1 MENFSGSIDK
11 PVKQQ
16 KITRCSI
23 YLQKIIARDQSLSHD
38 NLFHER
44 REEQSL
50 YDLEKY
56 TFKNTYID
64 KLEKNTI
71 S

>member
-1 MENFSGSIDK
+1 MF
-11 PVKQQ
+11 
-16 KITRCSI
+16 
-23 YLQKIIARDQSLSHD
+23 YLFAKIIARDQSLSHD

-44 REEQSL
+44 KQEQSL

-56 TFKNTYID
+56 NFKNTYID
-64 KLEKNTI
+64 KLEKNII

>member
-1 MENFSGSIDK
+1 MTIYSMRE
-11 PVKQQ
+11 KQ
-16 KITRCSI
+16 
-23 YLQKIIARDQSLSHD
+23 
-38 NLFHER
+38 
-44 REEQSL
+44 EQSL

>member
-1 MENFSGSIDK
+1 MF
-11 PVKQQ
+11 
-16 KITRCSI
+16 
-23 YLQKIIARDQSLSHD
+23 YLFAKIISRDQSLSHD

-44 REEQSL
+44 KQEQSL